1 MSHLLNA
8 LYAFLKIK
16 SKRTQNISK
25 HILLSFIFRFSGILI
40 SLLLVPLSINYLGI
54 ENYGVW
60 LTISSVIAWL
70 TFFDIGLGHG
80 LRNKFAEAFANEDKQ
95 LAKEYVSSAYFS
107 MIIISMSIIILSII
121 INLFVDWS
129 RVFNVEVQLKADI
142 NTLVPIILIFFSLQ
156 LIVKLITAIYFG
168 AQKHSVQNQILFIG
182 QLFSLLTV
190 FLLLNSTISSLL
202 YFGIALSF
210 IPLFV
215 LFIYNLIAFKGI
227 FNVYKPEFS
236 LFSFNRARE
245 VLGIGSKF
253 FVIQLSLLI
262 LFSTDNIIIS
272 QLFSP
277 ADVVPYEIA
286 RKYFSLLLHIFLI
299 ISTPYWSS
307 FTEAYVND
315 DIDWIKNA
323 VIRLLKIWCLIPLLL
338 IIMYLFSDYFYFI
351 WVGDNVRVPKIMS
364 MLMAIFVLLMTFHA
378 IFTQF
383 LNGVGKIQLQMY
395 SALFSIVINIPLSI
409 YFAKYTSFGVSGV
422 ILATCFSLMIY
433 VILRPIQYW
442 KIVNK
447 TAVNIWNK

>member
-1 MSHLLNA
+1 
-8 LYAFLKIK
+8 
-16 SKRTQNISK
+16 
-25 HILLSFIFRFSGILI
+25 
-40 SLLLVPLSINYLGI
+40 
-54 ENYGVW
+54 
-60 LTISSVIAWL
+60 
-70 TFFDIGLGHG
+70 
-80 LRNKFAEAFANEDKQ
+80 
-95 LAKEYVSSAYFS
+95 
-107 MIIISMSIIILSII
+107 MIIISMSIIIISII

-156 LIVKLITAIYFG
+156 LIAKLITAIYFG

-215 LFIYNLIAFKGI
+215 LFIYNLISFKGI

-277 ADVVPYEIA
+277 SDVVPYEIA
-286 RKYFSLLLHIFLI
+286 RKYF
-299 ISTPYWSS
+299 
-307 FTEAYVND
+307 
-315 DIDWIKNA
+315 
-323 VIRLLKIWCLIPLLL
+323 
-338 IIMYLFSDYFYFI
+338 
-351 WVGDNVRVPKIMS
+351 
-364 MLMAIFVLLMTFHA
+364 
-378 IFTQF
+378 
-383 LNGVGKIQLQMY
+383 
-395 SALFSIVINIPLSI
+395 
-409 YFAKYTSFGVSGV
+409 
-422 ILATCFSLMIY
+422 
-433 VILRPIQYW
+433 
-442 KIVNK
+442 
-447 TAVNIWNK
+447 

>member
-1 MSHLLNA
+1 MSHILNA

-25 HILLSFIFRFSGILI
+25 HILLSFIFRASGILI
-40 SLLLVPLSINYLGI
+40 SLLLVPLSITYLGV

-60 LTISSVIAWL
+60 LTIASVITWL

-80 LRNKFAEAFANEDKQ
+80 LRNKFAEAFTNSDKQ

-107 MIIISMSIIILSII
+107 MIIISTSIIIISII

-129 RVFNVEVQLKADI
+129 RVFNTQAQLKTEI
-142 NTLVPIILIFFSLQ
+142 NTLVPIILMFFSLQ
-156 LIVKLITAIYFG
+156 LIAKLITAIYFG

-190 FLLLNSTISSLL
+190 FILLNSTISSLL

-215 LFIYNLIAFKGI
+215 LVIYNLIAFKGI
-227 FNVYKPEFS
+227 FNAYKPEFT
-236 LFSFNRARE
+236 LFSFNRAKE

-277 ADVVPYEIA
+277 AEVVPYEVA
-286 RKYFSLLLHIFLI
+286 RKYFSLLLHIFFT

-307 FTEAYVND
+307 FTEAYVKD

-323 VIRLLKIWCLIPLLL
+323 VRRLLKIWCFIPLLL
-338 IIMYLFSDYFYFI
+338 ILMYLFSDYFYFI
-351 WVGDNVRVPKIMS
+351 WVGGNVIVPKIMS
-364 MLMAIFVLLMTFHA
+364 LLMAVFVLLATFNT

-395 SALFSIVINIPLSI
+395 SSVFSIFINIPLSI
-409 YFAKYTSFGVSGV
+409 YFAKYTSLGVSGV
-422 ILATCFSLMIY
+422 IFATCISLIVY
-433 VILRPIQYW
+433 VVLRPIQYF
-442 KIVNK
+442 KIINK
-447 TAVNIWNK
+447 REKGIWQK

>member
-1 MSHLLNA
+1 MSHILNA
-8 LYAFLKIK
+8 LYTFLGIK

-25 HILLSFIFRFSGILI
+25 HILLSFFFRASGILI
-40 SLLLVPLSINYLGI
+40 SLLLVPLSINYLGV

-60 LTISSVIAWL
+60 LTIASVISWL

-80 LRNKFAEAFANEDKQ
+80 LRNKFAEAFANDDKQ
-95 LAKEYVSSAYFS
+95 LAREYVSSAYFS
-107 MIIISMSIIILSII
+107 MIIISTSIIIISII

-129 RVFNVEVQLKADI
+129 RVFNTQAQLKTDI
-142 NTLVPIILIFFSLQ
+142 NILVPIILMFFSLQ
-156 LIVKLITAIYFG
+156 LIAKLITAIYFG

-215 LFIYNLIAFKGI
+215 LVIYNIIAFKGI
-227 FNVYKPEFS
+227 FNRYKPEFS
-236 LFSFNRARE
+236 LFSLNRARE

-299 ISTPYWSS
+299 ITTPYWSS
-307 FTEAYVND
+307 FTEAYVKD
-315 DIDWIKNA
+315 DINWIKTA

-351 WVGDNVRVPKIMS
+351 WVGDNVKVPKIMS
-364 MLMAIFVLLMTFHA
+364 MLMASFVLLYTFNA

-409 YFAKYTSFGVSGV
+409 YFAKYTSLGVSGV
-422 ILATCFSLMIY
+422 ILATCISLLVY
-433 VILRPIQYW
+433 AVLRPIQYW
-442 KIVNK
+442 KIINK

>member
-1 MSHLLNA
+1 MSHILNA
-8 LYAFLKIK
+8 LYTFLGIK

-25 HILLSFIFRFSGILI
+25 HILLSFFFRASGILI
-40 SLLLVPLSINYLGI
+40 SLLLVPLSINYLGV

-60 LTISSVIAWL
+60 LTIASVISWL

-80 LRNKFAEAFANEDKQ
+80 LRNKFAEAFANDDKQ
-95 LAKEYVSSAYFS
+95 LAREYVSSAYFS
-107 MIIISMSIIILSII
+107 MIIISTSIIIISII

-129 RVFNVEVQLKADI
+129 RVFNTQAQLKTDI
-142 NTLVPIILIFFSLQ
+142 NILVPIILMFFSLQ
-156 LIVKLITAIYFG
+156 LIAKLITAIYFG

-215 LFIYNLIAFKGI
+215 LVIYNIIAFKGI
-227 FNVYKPEFS
+227 FNRYKPEFS
-236 LFSFNRARE
+236 LFSLNRARE

-307 FTEAYVND
+307 FTEAYVKD
-315 DIDWIKNA
+315 DINWIKTA

-338 IIMYLFSDYFYFI
+338 IIMYLLSDYFYFI

-364 MLMAIFVLLMTFHA
+364 ILMASFVLLSTFNA

-409 YFAKYTSFGVSGV
+409 YFAKYTSLGVSGV
-422 ILATCFSLMIY
+422 ILATCISLLVY
-433 VILRPIQYW
+433 VVLRPIQYW
-442 KIVNK
+442 KIINK

>member
-1 MSHLLNA
+1 MSQILKLF
-8 LYAFLKIK
+8 YTFLGIK

-25 HILLSFIFRFSGILI
+25 HIILSFFFRVSGILI
-40 SLLLVPLSINYLGI
+40 SLLLVPLSITYLGV

-60 LTISSVIAWL
+60 LTIASVITWL

-80 LRNKFAEAFANEDKQ
+80 LRNKFAEALANDDKQ
-95 LAKEYVSSAYFS
+95 LAREYVSSAYFS
-107 MIIISMSIIILSII
+107 MIIISTSIIIISTI

-129 RVFNVEVQLKADI
+129 RVFNAQVQLKTDI
-142 NTLVPIILIFFSLQ
+142 NTLLPIILIFFSLQ
-156 LIVKLITAIYFG
+156 LIAKLITAIYFG

-215 LFIYNLIAFKGI
+215 LVMYNFFAFKGM
-227 FNVYKPEFS
+227 FNEYKPQFKLFS
-236 LFSFNRARE
+236 LRRAKE
-245 VLGIGSKF
+245 VLGIGSRF
-253 FVIQLSLLI
+253 FVIQFSMLI

-277 ADVVPYEIA
+277 SEVVPYEIA
-286 RKYFSLLLHIFLI
+286 RKYFSLLLHVFLVI
-299 ISTPYWSS
+299 TTPYWSS
-307 FTEAYVND
+307 FTEAYVKE
-315 DIDWIKNA
+315 DINWIKNA
-323 VIRLLKIWCLIPLLL
+323 VRRLLKIWCFIPLLL
-338 IIMYLFSDYFYFI
+338 ILMYFFSDYFYFI
-351 WVGDNVRVPKIMS
+351 WVGDTVKVPKVMS
-364 MLMAIFVLLMTFHA
+364 LLMGSFVLLATFNT

-383 LNGVGKIQLQMY
+383 LNGVGKIQMQMY
-395 SALFSIVINIPLSI
+395 SAVFSIFINIPLSV
-409 YFAKYTSFGVSGV
+409 YFAKYTLLGVSGV
-422 ILATCFSLMIY
+422 ILATCISLIVY

-447 TAVNIWNK
+447 REKGVWSK

>member
-1 MSHLLNA
+1 MKLFNN
-8 LYAFLKIK
+8 FLKISSNR
-16 SKRTQNISK
+16 SKNISK
-25 HILLSFIFRFSGILI
+25 HILLSFIYRVSGVLI
-40 SLLLVPLSINYLGI
+40 NLLLVPLSINYLGL

-60 LTISSVIAWL
+60 LTMASVIAWI

-80 LRNKFAEAFANEDKQ
+80 LRNKFAEAFANQDKQ

-107 MIIISMSIIILSII
+107 MIIISISIIILSILT
-121 INLFVDWS
+121 NLFVDWS
-129 RVFNVEVQLKADI
+129 RVFNAQAQLKTEI

-156 LIVKLITAIYFG
+156 LVAKLITAIYFG
-168 AQKHSVQNQILFIG
+168 AQKASLQNQILFVG
-182 QLFSLLTV
+182 QLFSLLVV
-190 FLLLNSTISSLL
+190 FLLLNSTIYSLL
-202 YFGIALSF
+202 YFGILLSF

-215 LFIYNLIAFKGI
+215 LVIYNIIAFKGI
-227 FNVYKPEFS
+227 FNIYKPEFS

-253 FVIQLSLLI
+253 FVIQLSILI
-262 LFSTDNIIIS
+262 LYTTDNIIIS

-286 RKYFSLLLHIFLI
+286 RKYFSLLIHLFLV

-307 FTEAYVND
+307 FTEAYVKD

-323 VIRLLKIWCLIPLLL
+323 VTKLLKIWCLIPLLL

-351 WVGDNVRVPKIMS
+351 WVGDNIRVPKIMS
-364 MLMAIFVLLMTFHA
+364 ILFAVFVLLSTFNT

-409 YFAKYTSFGVSGV
+409 YFAKYTSLGVSGV
-422 ILATCFSLMIY
+422 IFATCISLTVY
-433 VILRPIQYW
+433 VILRPIQYL
-442 KIVNK
+442 KIINK
-447 TAVNIWNK
+447 REKGIWRK